1 MHKARVLI
9 VEDESIIGLETQESL
24 KSLGYEI
31 CAIVNSGAG
40 AIKNI
45 EEKQTDLI
53 LMDINLKGD
62 IDGIEAAEIIQLNH
76 HIPII
81 FLTAYSNERM
91 LDRAKRTKPYGYL
104 LKPFKKQ
111 ELKVA
116 IEMALYIFKL
126 EADRKKALDDLQK
139 ANEELGHRIE
149 RRTAELTKANESKN
163 KFVAQISHELR
174 TPLHHILSFSGF
186 GINKINK
193 ASKDK
198 LVYYFKKINETGN
211 RMAVLLNEML
221 DLSKLEAGKMDYDMK
236 KEDLM
241 VITTHVTNEFQTS
254 LEEKEINLKIINRN
268 RNSKITADSIKL
280 AQVIRN
286 LLSNAIKFTPPK
298 KRIVITI
305 DQENPKDR
313 NMVENQNKAAALSF
327 SIQDEGIGI
336 PENELNSVFE
346 QYIQSSKT
354 KNRVGS
360 TGLGLAISNEIIKA
374 HEGKINVENNP
385 NGGAKF
391 SFFLPKG

>member
-1 MHKARVLI
+1 MNKARILI
-9 VEDESIIGLETQESL
+9 VEDESIIALETQASL
-24 KSLGYEI
+24 KTLGYEI
-31 CAIVNSGAG
+31 CAIVNSGAD

-45 EEKQTDLI
+45 DEKQADLI
-53 LMDINLKGD
+53 LMDIHLKGD
-62 IDGIEAAEIIQLNH
+62 IDGIETAEIIQSNH
-76 HIPII
+76 HIPIV
-81 FLTAYSNERM
+81 FLTAFSDEKV
-91 LDRAKRTKPYGYL
+91 LDRAKRTKPCGYL

-126 EADRKKALDDLQK
+126 EAERKKALDDLQK
-139 ANEELGHRIE
+139 ANEELESRVE
-149 RRTAELTKANESKN
+149 RRTTELKKANESKS

-186 GINKINK
+186 GVKKIN
-193 ASKDK
+193 DVNIEK
-198 LVYYFKKINETGN
+198 LLFYFRKINETGHH
-211 RMAVLLNEML
+211 MAILLDDIL

-241 VITTHVTNEFQTS
+241 LITTHVTNEFQTS
-254 LEEKEINLKIINRN
+254 IEEKEINLEIINRN
-268 RNSKITADSIKL
+268 RNSKITADSIRL

-313 NMVENQNKAAALSF
+313 KMLENQNKAAALSF

-354 KNRVGS
+354 KNRTGS

-391 SFFLPKG
+391 SFFLPKE

>member
-1 MHKARVLI
+1 MNKTRILI
-9 VEDESIIGLETQESL
+9 VEDESIIALETQESL
-24 KSLGYEI
+24 KTLGYEV
-31 CAIVNSGAG
+31 CDIVNSGAG

-53 LMDINLKGD
+53 LMDIHLKGD
-62 IDGIEAAEIIQLNH
+62 TDGIETAEIIQSNH
-76 HIPII
+76 HIPIV
-81 FLTAYSNERM
+81 FLTAFSHERV

-111 ELKVA
+111 ELKVV

-126 EADRKKALDDLQK
+126 EVDRKKALDDLHK
-139 ANEELGHRIE
+139 ANEELECRVD
-149 RRTAELTKANESKN
+149 RRTAELKKANESKS

-174 TPLHHILSFSGF
+174 TPLHHILAFSGF
-186 GINKINK
+186 G
-193 ASKDK
+193 
-198 LVYYFKKINETGN
+198 VKKINDVKLEKLLFYFRKIKETGN
-211 RMAVLLNEML
+211 KMAILLDDIL

-241 VITTHVTNEFQTS
+241 LITTHVTNEFQTS
-254 LEEKEINLKIINRN
+254 IEEKEINLEIINRN
-268 RNSKITADSIKL
+268 RNSKITADSIRL

-305 DQENPKDR
+305 DQENPKVR
-313 NMVENQNKAAALSF
+313 KMLENQNKAAALSF

-346 QYIQSSKT
+346 QYNQSSKT
-354 KNRVGS
+354 KNRSGS
-360 TGLGLAISNEIIKA
+360 SGLGLAISNEIIKA
-374 HEGKINVENNP
+374 HEGKINVVNNP

>member
-1 MHKARVLI
+1 MNKARILI
-9 VEDESIIGLETQESL
+9 VEDESIIALETQESL
-24 KSLGYEI
+24 KTLGYEI

-53 LMDINLKGD
+53 LMDIHLKGD
-62 IDGIEAAEIIQLNH
+62 IDGIETAEIIQSNH

-81 FLTAYSNERM
+81 FLTAFSDERV

-111 ELKVA
+111 DLKVA

-139 ANEELGHRIE
+139 ANEELESRVQ
-149 RRTAELTKANESKN
+149 RRTGELTKANKSKS

-174 TPLHHILSFSGF
+174 TPLHHILGFSGF

-193 ASKDK
+193 VSKDK
-198 LVYYFKKINETGN
+198 LVYYFKRINETGN
-211 RMAVLLNEML
+211 RMAILLDEIL

-241 VITTHVTNEFQTS
+241 LITTHVTNEFQTS
-254 LEEKEINLKIINRN
+254 IEEKEINLEIINGN
-268 RNSKITADSIKL
+268 RNSLITADGIRL

-286 LLSNAIKFTPPK
+286 LLSNAIKFTPPR

-305 DQENPKDR
+305 DQ
-313 NMVENQNKAAALSF
+313 ENQNKAAALSF

-336 PENELNSVFE
+336 PENEINSIFE
-346 QYIQSSKT
+346 QYTQSSKT
-354 KNRVGS
+354 KNKTSS

-374 HEGKINVENNP
+374 HHGKLNAENNKT
-385 NGGAKF
+385 GGTTF
-391 SFFLPKG
+391 SFKLPYQ